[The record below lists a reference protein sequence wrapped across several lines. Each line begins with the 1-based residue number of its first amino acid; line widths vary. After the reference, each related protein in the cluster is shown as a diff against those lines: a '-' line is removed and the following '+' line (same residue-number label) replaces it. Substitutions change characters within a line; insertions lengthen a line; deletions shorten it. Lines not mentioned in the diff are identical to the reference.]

1 MATKRLAA
9 RKPADYDS
17 RVHGRRETNIPQDDH
32 TINEGICPVNLLR
45 PRYDD
50 GPMYFIP
57 FKHPSYEDPEN
68 MLQPGR
74 TAPEPGAYSHWLIRM
89 EVAAYIGLPDCT
101 KHSFNLRHPA
111 DKEAK
116 KGNPYREL
124 YFAAAQAHDNGQ
136 FGNGKKWDSSWNKFL
151 KGSKKS
157 GGAALSRPTA
167 KYFVQGAVFCNG
179 DRDYME
185 GDRELPFGLAQGD
198 DLTVIQIPVSA
209 GQGII
214 KLLDIEK
221 DQYEG
226 NGEDDPSAP
235 FKWGDPTG
243 RFKKKARTISGCKVF
258 CIYNPKKTKIKQ
270 DTSFSGEFKEI
281 QGYEAAIKEAYKA
294 GGQVLFDGNLET
306 KQVDFIFE
314 HAQFWFDDE
323 DSGTKGLLRIAPVE
337 QQALW
342 VAQAFKSAPKLI
354 AFAWSEQEGLMT
366 DEVKA
371 VLAARVSAVVPGED
385 DDDDDDEDDE
395 TPKRKVKKDPSA
407 KAGKKAKP
415 EADDEDDD
423 EDDEEET
430 SKKGKKPAK
439 GKKAKDEEDEEDEFE
454 DDEDSD
460 DDSDDDEEEDEKP
473 AKKGKSK
480 KAKDDDE
487 DDDSDDEEEDDDSD
501 DEDDSDEDD
510 DSDDE
515 EEDDDSDDEEE
526 DDDSDDEDDSDEEE
540 DEKPAKKGKSK
551 KPAAED
557 DEEEEDDDSD
567 DEDDEEEE
575 DDDSE
580 DDDSDDE
587 DDEEEEDDDEDDEKP
602 AKKGKKPAAKDD
614 DEEEDDED
622 DEEEDEDDDKP
633 TKKGSKDKKPAAKV
647 GKKPEAKAEKPAA
660 KKGKG
665 KKGDEEDYFGDSD
678 AGKAA
683 SKSAKAAKAAK
694 DNSAKR
700 GSAPKKE
707 APKPPASKGGSA
719 KRKQK

>member
-480 KAKDDDE
+480 K
-487 DDDSDDEEEDDDSD
+487 
-501 DEDDSDEDD
+501 
-510 DSDDE
+510 
-515 EEDDDSDDEEE
+515 
-526 DDDSDDEDDSDEEE
+526 
-540 DEKPAKKGKSK
+540 
-551 KPAAED
+551 PAA
-557 DEEEEDDDSD
+557 
-567 DEDDEEEE
+567 EDDEEEE